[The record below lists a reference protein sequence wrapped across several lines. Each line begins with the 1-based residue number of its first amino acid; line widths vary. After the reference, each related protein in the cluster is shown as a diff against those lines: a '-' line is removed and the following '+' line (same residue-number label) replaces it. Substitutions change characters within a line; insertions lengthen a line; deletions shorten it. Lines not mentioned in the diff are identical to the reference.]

1 MKVHPISSK
10 REESMVS
17 GIIVKG
23 IDGFYYV
30 DSGDKV
36 YECKARGLF
45 RLHNKKPM
53 IGDYVEIDI
62 NESTEQGYIIDIK
75 ERKSELIRPEVANVE
90 QVIIVI
96 SAKKPDISMDLLQ
109 KLLVYTEYLGL
120 KILICINKIDLDLDK
135 EYESVLNMLNT
146 IPYNAIK
153 TSAVL
158 KTGLEELRGF
168 LSDNISVFAGPSGV
182 GKSSLLNAISPDLRL
197 KTGKISH
204 KTKRGTHTTRHAEL
218 IKLKSGGM
226 VVDTPGFSSF
236 DVLTL
241 EEKELQYY
249 FPEFDEY
256 RTCKFSS
263 CVHDREPN
271 CGIKEAVENGYINKV
286 RYEYYIQMLN
296 EIKDK
301 RRY

>member
-1 MKVHPISSK
+1 
-10 REESMVS
+10 MVS

-45 RLHNKKPM
+45 RLHNKKPI

-90 QVIIVI
+90 QVVIVI
-96 SAKKPDISMDLLQ
+96 SAKNPDINMDLLQ
-109 KLLVYTEYLGL
+109 KLLVYTEYLSL

-135 EYESVLNMLNT
+135 EYEAVINMLNS

-158 KTGLEELRGF
+158 QTGLEDLKGF
-168 LSDNISVFAGPSGV
+168 LFDNVSVFAGPSGV
-182 GKSSLLNAISPDLRL
+182 GKSSLLNAINPDLKL
-197 KTGKISH
+197 KTGKISA
-204 KTKRGTHTTRHAEL
+204 KTKKGTHTTRHVEL

-236 DVLTL
+236 DLLTI
-241 EEKELQYY
+241 EEKKLQYC
-249 FPEFDEY
+249 FPEFDKH
-256 RTCKFSS
+256 RTCKFAS
-263 CVHDREPN
+263 CIHDKEPN
-271 CGIKEAVENGYINKV
+271 CGVKKAVENGYINKA
-286 RYEYYIQMLN
+286 RYEYYIYMLN